1 MELSPSSVSSV
12 VGQGAQSQEMELR
25 VSQSQF
31 GELRGRSVPVRGAP
45 WSVRPSSGSSVV
57 AQSQFGE
64 LCVGQR
70 AQWSVRELCTQ
81 RWSPVPA
88 EGALWSVRELSPS
101 SVSSVVGQGAQ
112 SQEMELRVSQSQ
124 FGELRGR
131 LVPGDGALWSVSPS
145 SGRYVAGSPHT
156 VPRSLWSVS
165 PRRWSSVVG
174 QSQFGELRPSS
185 GSSVVGPSQF
195 GELRGRSVPVR
206 GALWSVGELCGRS
219 GSSVPVRGAQSQ
231 FGELC
236 GRSVPVRGAPQQG
249 AHIQCRDPGQ
259 QAGADPQHV
268 DQSLG
273 RTVHVLGPVEL
284 HEEQGAPVGVRQLP
298 DGRSLHRERPGGG
311 GQGQEAELAQEV
323 VRVQAGER
331 GPGGGQAG
339 RAVQADQH
347 EDQVEARPAVLP
359 LGRQGQAGR
368 HVDLHLEGSGRP
380 EQGPRQPLPA
390 ALLGAQQQHAGRVQ
404 QGQLVTRPQLAHNAL
419 LAGIERFT
427 NIALPPSYYTALSES
442 GEREP
447 PDCNSYHSHL
457 PPPGFTAGLQLLSLI
472 DCACCNAYH
481 S

>member
-1 MELSPSSVSSV
+1 
-12 VGQGAQSQEMELR
+12 
-25 VSQSQF
+25 
-31 GELRGRSVPVRGAP
+31 
-45 WSVRPSSGSSVV
+45 
-57 AQSQFGE
+57 
-64 LCVGQR
+64 
-70 AQWSVRELCTQ
+70 
-81 RWSPVPA
+81 
-88 EGALWSVRELSPS
+88 
-101 SVSSVVGQGAQ
+101 
-112 SQEMELRVSQSQ
+112 MELRVSQSQ

-174 QSQFGELRPSS
+174 QSQEMELCGLSVPGDEALWSVSPSSGSSVPVRGAPLSLRPSS